1 MECCFFSFFTKY
13 IMGNGGDSSNFC
25 VLYCVAGNYDRSMGK
40 LGSHDIERV
49 SRVTYGML
57 TSTWCCLKLE
67 KRILESVI
75 KFHDCSLVT
84 TMPAIVWSTQNCYYI
99 LIMAPVISVHNQL
112 VSSGY
117 KCESIGM
124 IKSLGNI
131 LVKGP
136 APKGGIPQLPQSP
149 ASDHSKSH
157 IGPSWGTSCR

>member
-1 MECCFFSFFTKY
+1 
-13 IMGNGGDSSNFC
+13 MGNGGDSSNFC
-25 VLYCVAGNYDRSMGK
+25 VLYCVAGNYERSMGK

-49 SRVTYGML
+49 SRETYGML

-84 TMPAIVWSTQNCYYI
+84 TMPAIVWSAQNCYYI
-99 LIMAPVISVHNQL
+99 LIMAPVISV
-112 VSSGY
+112 
-117 KCESIGM
+117 
-124 IKSLGNI
+124 

-157 IGPSWGTSCR
+157 IGPS